1 MFYFTESNENRKK
14 QDEEGCKFIAILK
27 VESGFDFWTIYWHNF
42 KYMDIFISTFSGR
55 EKWI

>member
-27 VESGFDFWTIYWHNF
+27 VESGFDFWTIY
-42 KYMDIFISTFSGR
+42 
-55 EKWI
+55 